1 MQEHPFTFIERASWA
16 SHGSGT
22 YFFLLEA
29 NSTRQVE
36 HLLMMLISTC
46 RFVSHLSFTMS
57 FHIVV
62 GCVVFMVV
70 SLCFGKGLL
79 FLSYCEL

>member
-1 MQEHPFTFIERASWA
+1 MGITWQRHLLLLV
-16 SHGSGT
+16 GSKFYKAT
-22 YFFLLEA
+22 
-29 NSTRQVE
+29 E

-46 RFVSHLSFTMS
+46 RFVSHLPFTMS

-62 GCVVFMVV
+62 GCVVFMVI